1 MDISCDNCQARFKIA
16 DDKIPQGR
24 AFAVAC
30 PKCKTK
36 ITVDPASAAL
46 PGKENTLVSE
56 VASEAYDAS
65 ERPFDFLEEGTKTA
79 LICEPDPA
87 FRNRIRD
94 VVQGMEYHTTE
105 PKNAREALKQMRF
118 HEFDMVVIN
127 EMYDTTDPDQNN
139 LLRYLSRL
147 EMAVRRNMFV
157 ALITERFRT
166 GDNMAAFNRSVNT
179 VINTGHMENLD
190 KVLNQ
195 GVKEYEAFYKVFKE
209 AMVKTGR
216 T

>member
-1 MDISCDNCQARFKIA
+1 MDISCEKCQAKFKIA
-16 DDKIPQGR
+16 DDKIPQGK

-36 ITVDPASAAL
+36 ITVDPAPAAA
-46 PGKENTLVSE
+46 PKKENTLASE

-65 ERPFDFLEEGTKTA
+65 ERPFDFIEEGTKTA

-87 FRNRIRD
+87 FRNRIRE
-94 VVQGMEYHTTE
+94 VVQGMDYHTTE

-139 LLRYLSRL
+139 LLRFLGRL
-147 EMAVRRNMFV
+147 EMSSRRNMFV

-166 GDNMAAFNRSVNT
+166 GDNMTAFNKSVNT
-179 VINTGHMENLD
+179 VINTGHMESLD
-190 KVLNQ
+190 KVLKQ
-195 GVKEYEAFYKVFKE
+195 GVKEYEIFYKIYKN
-209 AMVKTGR
+209 AQIKTGR